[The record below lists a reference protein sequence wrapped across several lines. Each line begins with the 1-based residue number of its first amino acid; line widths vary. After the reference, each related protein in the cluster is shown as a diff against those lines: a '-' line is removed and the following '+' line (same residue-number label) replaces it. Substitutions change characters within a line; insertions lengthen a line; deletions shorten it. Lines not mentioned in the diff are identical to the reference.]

1 MREKWHLLQ
10 FPEKIIFIKGGS
22 AMEHVV
28 RMQVRLHVLNPD
40 TGEMES
46 RVDIGLNMNQTGLSK
61 DAVLELF
68 DSSAKSIH
76 KVMEKEASKWKV

>member
-1 MREKWHLLQ
+1 
-10 FPEKIIFIKGGS
+10 
-22 AMEHVV
+22 MEHVV

-46 RVDIGLNMNQTGLSK
+46 RVDLGMNMNQTGLSK

-76 KVMEKEASKWKV
+76 KVMEKEASKWEV

>member
-1 MREKWHLLQ
+1 
-10 FPEKIIFIKGGS
+10 
-22 AMEHVV
+22 
-28 RMQVRLHVLNPD
+28 
-40 TGEMES
+40 MES

-76 KVMEKEASKWKV
+76 KVMEKEASKWEV